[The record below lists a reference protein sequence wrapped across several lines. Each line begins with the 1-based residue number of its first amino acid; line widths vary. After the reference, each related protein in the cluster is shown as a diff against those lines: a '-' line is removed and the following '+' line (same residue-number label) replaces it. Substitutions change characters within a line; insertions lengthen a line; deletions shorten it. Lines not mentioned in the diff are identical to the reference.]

1 MSSVNLTRTFISS
14 LADVTDVDTSYSDA
28 KTAGLVLRHRG
39 RAKSFVFR
47 SSFAGK
53 SLSIT
58 LGKWPDTTV
67 DDARRQA
74 LWCSACINKGVDPR
88 TADKKASNPSQYTVG
103 DLWATYRTERESRF
117 KQNTINDLERLAKR
131 HREFLGTPLHQL
143 DEGRVERY
151 FVSLTAPAQANQFM
165 RFLRAVI
172 NWGMEDRRFAP
183 AVAANP
189 VLVLNRKRLWHRDK
203 ARTTVLEQSD
213 LGRFREVLAGL
224 DEPIRDWMW
233 LMLLTGCRKGELD
246 NMQVDYRRGTVTFL
260 DTKTHTDRV
269 IPLTSQVRSILERG
283 KWQLKPT
290 NVRYQ
295 LKIVEEGLGFRLTA
309 HDLRRSFATL
319 SEWCEIPE
327 GVVRQMMGH
336 TGRGSHERNYRHR
349 SVDLLRKFMERY
361 NDWLVGEDG
370 GFVVD

>member
-1 MSSVNLTRTFISS
+1 
-14 LADVTDVDTSYSDA
+14 
-28 KTAGLVLRHRG
+28 
-39 RAKSFVFR
+39 
-47 SSFAGK
+47 
-53 SLSIT
+53 
-58 LGKWPDTTV
+58 
-67 DDARRQA
+67 
-74 LWCSACINKGVDPR
+74 
-88 TADKKASNPSQYTVG
+88 
-103 DLWATYRTERESRF
+103 
-117 KQNTINDLERLAKR
+117 
-131 HREFLGTPLHQL
+131 
-143 DEGRVERY
+143 
-151 FVSLTAPAQANQFM
+151 
-165 RFLRAVI
+165 
-172 NWGMEDRRFAP
+172 
-183 AVAANP
+183 
-189 VLVLNRKRLWHRDK
+189 
-203 ARTTVLEQSD
+203 
-213 LGRFREVLAGL
+213 
-224 DEPIRDWMW
+224 
-233 LMLLTGCRKGELD
+233 MLLTGCRKGELD